1 MSEFAADAGEK
12 TLMETYASAGSDFP
26 VSFDEWEEQAREK
39 LDRPAFDYIAGG
51 AGTEDTMRANLEA
64 FRRWR
69 LVPRMLRGTARRD
82 CAVEVL
88 GTRSAAPFLL
98 APVGVMGIAHE
109 EAELAVARA
118 AAATGIPMIVSSAS
132 STPME
137 AIAAAMGDSPRW
149 YQLYWINDRAV
160 VESLVRRA
168 EASGHSAIVLTL
180 DTLHLGW
187 RDRDL
192 RNHAFLPFL
201 GAKGIAQF
209 TSDPVFRSRLQET
222 PEENPMM
229 AGLQWVTSFGNLGL
243 TWEDTRWLRELTDL
257 PLVAK
262 GVLSAEDARMAVE
275 AGFNGIVVSN
285 HGGRQVDGAIASLD
299 ALPAV
304 RAEVGPAFPVL
315 LDSGIRRGSD
325 VLKARALGADAVLL
339 GRPYMWG
346 LTVGGQAGVEHVIR
360 NLGAETDLTM
370 ALCGVSRFVDVGPAA
385 IVGDGRSYT
394 RHEFAPGALAPTG
407 DDHLG

>member
-1 MSEFAADAGEK
+1 
-12 TLMETYASAGSDFP
+12 
-26 VSFDEWEEQAREK
+26 
-39 LDRPAFDYIAGG
+39 
-51 AGTEDTMRANLEA
+51 
-64 FRRWR
+64 WR
-69 LVPRMLRGTARRD
+69 LVPKMLRGTERRD
-82 CAVEVL
+82 CSINVL
-88 GTRSAAPFLL
+88 GAASPAPFML
-98 APVGVMGIAHE
+98 APVGVQGIAHDD
-109 EAELAVARA
+109 AELAVGRA

-137 AIAAAMGDSPRW
+137 AIAEALGDTPRW
-149 YQLYWINDRAV
+149 YQLYWVSDREV

-168 EASGHSAIVLTL
+168 EQSGHAAIVLTL

-209 TSDPVFRSRLQET
+209 TSDPVFRSRLAET
-222 PEENPMM
+222 PEDNPLL
-229 AGLQWVTSFGNLGL
+229 AGLTWVTMFPNLGL
-243 TWEDTRWLRELTDL
+243 TWADTAWLKEITSL

-262 GVLSAEDARMAVE
+262 GVLSADDARMAVD
-275 AGFNGIVVSN
+275 AGFSGIIVSN

-304 RAEVGPAFPVL
+304 RAAVGPDFPVL
-315 LDSGIRRGSD
+315 MDSGIRRGSD
-325 VLKARALGADAVLL
+325 VLKAGALGADAVLL

-346 LTVGGQAGVEHVIR
+346 LAVGGQAGVEQVIR

-370 ALCGVSRFVDVGPAA
+370 ALCGRTSFRGLDRDLLVRE
-385 IVGDGRSYT
+385 GD
-394 RHEFAPGALAPTG
+394 
-407 DDHLG
+407 

>member
-1 MSEFAADAGEK
+1 MNRVGEQ
-12 TLMETYASAGSDFP
+12 TLMETYASAGGDFP
-26 VSFDEWEEQAREK
+26 VSFEEWEARAREK
-39 LDRPAFDYIAGG
+39 LDTPAFDYIAGG
-51 AGTEDTMRANLEA
+51 AGTEDTMRENREA

-69 LVPRMLRGTARRD
+69 LVPRMLRGSASRD
-82 CAVEVL
+82 CSINVL
-88 GTRSAAPFLL
+88 GTQSPAPVML
-98 APVGVMGIAHE
+98 APVGVQGIAHE
-109 EAELAVARA
+109 DAERAVARA

-137 AIAAAMGDSPRW
+137 AIAEAMGDSPRW
-149 YQLYWINDRAV
+149 YQLYWVSDREV

-168 EASGHSAIVLTL
+168 EKSGHSAIVLTL

-209 TSDPVFRSRLQET
+209 TSDPVFRSRLEEP
-222 PEENPMM
+222 PEENPLM
-229 AGLQWVTSFGNLGL
+229 AGLAWVTMFPNLGL
-243 TWEDTRWLRELTDL
+243 TWADTAWLREITDL

-262 GVLSAEDARMAVE
+262 GVLSADDARIAVE
-275 AGFNGIVVSN
+275 AGFSGVIVSN
-285 HGGRQVDGAIASLD
+285 HGGRQVDGSIASLD

-304 RAEVGPAFPVL
+304 RAAVGPDFPVL
-315 LDSGIRRGSD
+315 MDSGIRRGSD
-325 VLKARALGADAVLL
+325 VLKAGALGADAVLL

-346 LTVGGQAGVEHVIR
+346 LAVGGQAGVEQVIR

-370 ALCGVSRFVDVGPAA
+370 ALCGGTSFRD
-385 IVGDGRSYT
+385 
-394 RHEFAPGALAPTG
+394 LAPDLLAREG
-407 DDHLG
+407 Q